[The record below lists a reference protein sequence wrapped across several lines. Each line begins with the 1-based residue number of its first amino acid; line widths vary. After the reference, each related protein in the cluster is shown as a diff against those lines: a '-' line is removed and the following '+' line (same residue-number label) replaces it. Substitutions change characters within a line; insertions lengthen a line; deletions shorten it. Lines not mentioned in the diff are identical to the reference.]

1 MPRKILSGVVVSA
14 KSAKTIIVRVE
25 RSFPHLR
32 YKKRV
37 SASKKYAVHCP
48 EENFKEGDVVDIIES
63 APISKSK
70 KWIIYTN
77 S

>member
-25 RSFPHLR
+25 RSFSHPR

-37 SASKKYAVHCP
+37 SSSERYAVHCP
-48 EENFKEGDVVDIIES
+48 EENFKEGDTVDIIES
-63 APISKSK
+63 SPISKSK
-70 KWIIYTN
+70 KWIIYIK